1 MTIEPDVVASTP
13 TWRALIKNPIIIAGV
28 LAIVLVI
35 VGEIFSPGFGSY
47 DQIMAMLRT
56 ASFLGFIAVGQTIVI
71 LSGGEG
77 IDLSVGK
84 VATFGAII
92 ASRTMHGDNSQFL
105 KGVAL
110 ALVVAAGIGLVNGL
124 GIVGLRIP
132 PFVMTL
138 GMLGVVH
145 GLILVY
151 TGGYADGRAAPFLVE
166 LVNGRLLFGIPGV
179 IFLWI
184 LVAAGVTFL
193 LRRTEFGW
201 NLYAV
206 GTNREAAKLSGVRVG
221 RTVILAYVASAV
233 FAALGGIFMVGYTQT
248 VFLSLADN
256 LTLPSIAAVIIGG
269 TLISGGVGTYL
280 GSAIGA
286 VVLTVLT
293 NLLTSLRMA
302 ESSRTVVQGIVLII
316 LLALY
321 GRGRKLRS

>member
-1 MTIEPDVVASTP
+1 MSIESDVLTP
-13 TWRALIKNPIIIAGV
+13 VPLWRRLIKNPIMIAAA

-35 VGEIFSPGFGSY
+35 IGEIFSPGFGSY
-47 DQIMAMLRT
+47 GQIMSTLRT

-84 VATFGAII
+84 VATFAAII
-92 ASRTMHGDNSQFL
+92 ASRTMHGDNAQFL
-105 KGVAL
+105 QGIAL
-110 ALVVAAGIGLVNGL
+110 SLVIAAGIGLINGL

-151 TGGYADGRAAPFLVE
+151 TGGYADGRAAPLLVE
-166 LVNGRLLFGIPGV
+166 LVNGRLLFGVPGV
-179 IFLWI
+179 IFLWVAI
-184 LVAAGVTFL
+184 AVLVTLL
-193 LRRTEFGW
+193 LRRTKFGW
-201 NLYAV
+201 DLYAV
-206 GTNREAAKLSGVRVG
+206 GTNREAAKLSGVRVN
-221 RTVILAYVASAV
+221 RTIILAYVSSAV
-233 FAALGGIFMVGYTQT
+233 FAALGGILMVGYTQT
-248 VFLSLADN
+248 VFLSLADD

-286 VVLTVLT
+286 IVLTVLT

-302 ESSRTVVQGIVLII
+302 ESSRTVIQGIVLIV